1 MKSRLFRSRETQ
13 KTQHIQDSGLFIFC
27 MNNFRS
33 LFFCDVLSEKCINVF
48 SLLFVAFEHVK
59 LDIAKEQQVEIVF
72 CCLLLVPPPPS
83 FCSHHP
89 LVTVFSF
96 LKPSQKVQIKPS
108 KPIPFSQSK
117 LHCAHCTISDAK
129 MMCHTHITTLYG
141 NKNSSH

>member
-1 MKSRLFRSRETQ
+1 MTFYQ
-13 KTQHIQDSGLFIFC
+13 KNASTFFI
-27 MNNFRS
+27 
-33 LFFCDVLSEKCINVF
+33 VIN
-48 SLLFVAFEHVK
+48 VAFEHVK

-72 CCLLLVPPPPS
+72 CCLLLVPPPPP

-129 MMCHTHITTLYG
+129 MMCHTHYDTLWEQKFFSLDVTRRRLIKLSG
-141 NKNSSH
+141 KP